1 MLSGLPCCQPL
12 PCFAAP
18 TALPLAPAPSLG
30 DSTLLP
36 GALLWGQPLG
46 PRAPDL
52 LQVPRACCKWGDPS
66 HDVPCRTPLHLFLF
80 VMLLSL
86 PGGALAFPRPTSPHP
101 PCRTASGP
109 AGLTGTRPRRPRP
122 ALPPACPVA
131 CVDSGGAHMGPAT
144 AASAWPRGRAS
155 PGVPRGLM
163 RTSASAGRGGAPRA
177 RAGSP
182 SAPCPVPSS
191 ALQTGCGLRRR
202 RPQEWSVFA
211 PLHVTRNCT
220 RVTPEGQ
227 AATGYV
233 VRKACRE
240 HATRLC
246 HTARQG
252 GWRSSP
258 RVWQGRWA
266 WDADRRGLGA
276 SLGSLLGQLSGCSHR
291 TAGPWASLVG
301 WAPWRALEGVMAPA
315 PPFPRLQRGPARPAG
330 VLGAEWVSV
339 LGTWRPLS
347 RTAAPLL
354 WQRVQAPTVRS
365 QGGHGEGGSSP
376 SAVV

>member
-1 MLSGLPCCQPL
+1 MTPLCCQGHCSGDSPWAPVPRTSSRSPEPAVSGGIQVTTSPVGRPYTCSCSSCFC
-12 PCFAAP
+12 PCRGEP
-18 TALPLAPAPSLG
+18 SPSL
-30 DSTLLP
+30 DPRLP
-36 GALLWGQPLG
+36 
-46 PRAPDL
+46 
-52 LQVPRACCKWGDPS
+52 
-66 HDVPCRTPLHLFLF
+66 
-80 VMLLSL
+80 
-86 PGGALAFPRPTSPHP
+86 P

-202 RPQEWSVFA
+202 RPREWSVFA

-258 RVWQGRWA
+258 RVRQGRWA

-376 SAVV
+376 SAAV